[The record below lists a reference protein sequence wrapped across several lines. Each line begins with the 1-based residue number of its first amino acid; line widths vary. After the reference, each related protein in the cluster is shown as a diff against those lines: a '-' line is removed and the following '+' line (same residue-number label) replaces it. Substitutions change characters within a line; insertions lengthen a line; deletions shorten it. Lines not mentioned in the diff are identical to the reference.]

1 MPAPWPSLTRSGI
14 LIGKAADHKL
24 PMNNQNGDSMTYNA
38 SPYDRT
44 QPGKASHAALLL
56 TLAFGALLTLP
67 DAAATD
73 IDTGNPD
80 LKLRWDNTVKYS
92 AAFRLKKR
100 SAELVDGSNAT
111 NGDDGDRNFSRGLVS
126 NRVDLLSEIDLTY
139 KRFGARV
146 SGAAWYDS
154 VYNRRTDNDSPFT
167 YNALSVPHTEF
178 TEATRKLHGRKGEL
192 LEAFVFAN
200 AEVGGL
206 PVSVRAGRHA
216 LVYGETLFYGMNGI
230 AAAQQPIDVLKGQ
243 SVPNTPFK
251 ELIRPV
257 GQVSGEI
264 QLSSNLTFGAYYQYE
279 WEKNRLPGSGS
290 YFSSGDNIGPGRESL
305 ILGPPPAPRAR
316 YLGDVDASDSG
327 QGGIQLKWSPAGSDV
342 DLGFYAARYHSK
354 SMDIVM
360 SMAPTPTGPAP
371 AGFRYLYHEGI
382 RTYGISA
389 SRTFGEFN
397 VSAEVSVRHN
407 SPLSHAGST
416 DLYGIVPAQ
425 FGGPT
430 APSDNR
436 DNTVY
441 PLGRT
446 AHLNISTLAALA
458 PNFISPESTLLGELA
473 WNRVTSITSH
483 ADHLDPNATR
493 DAWGMRVVYTPTF
506 RQFRPGLDIDVP
518 VGIGYTPKGTSAVFG
533 SVFGPD
539 KGGDISI
546 GIAGRYEDTWHFS
559 LGITHYYGGAAP
571 TAIPGNG
578 GAVYTYKQALK
589 DRDFASVSLR
599 RTF

>member
-1 MPAPWPSLTRSGI
+1 
-14 LIGKAADHKL
+14 
-24 PMNNQNGDSMTYNA
+24 MTYRVNA
-38 SPYDRT
+38 RELPL
-44 QPGKASHAALLL
+44 PVASRRAVLALA
-56 TLAFGALLTLP
+56 LAFGALLILP

-92 AAFRLKKR
+92 AAFRVKDR
-100 SAELVDGSNAT
+100 SATLVEGADAI
-111 NGDDGDRNFSRGLVS
+111 NGDDGDRNFGKGLIS
-126 NRVDLLSEIDLTY
+126 NRVDLLSEVDLTY
-139 KRFGARV
+139 KNVGARV

-154 VYNRRTDNDSPFT
+154 VYNRHTDNDSPYT
-167 YNALSVPHTEF
+167 YNALSVPYTEF
-178 TEATRKLHGRKGEL
+178 TETARKLHGRKGEL
-192 LEAFVFAN
+192 LDAFVFAN
-200 AEVGGL
+200 GEIGSM
-206 PVSVRAGRHA
+206 PVSVRIGRHA

-257 GQVSGEI
+257 GQVSGQL
-264 QLSSNLTFGAYYQYE
+264 QLSSNLSIGAYYQYE
-279 WEKNRLPGSGS
+279 WEANRLPASGS
-290 YFSSGDNIGPGRESL
+290 YFSTGDNIGPGRESL
-305 ILGPPPAPRAR
+305 LLGPPPVPRAR
-316 YLGDVDASDSG
+316 YLGDVNARDSG
-327 QGGIQLKWSPAGSDV
+327 QGGIQIKWSPEGSDI

-360 SMAPTPTGPAP
+360 SMAQTPTGPAP
-371 AGFRYLYHEGI
+371 TGFRYLYHEGI

-389 SRTFGEFN
+389 SRTIGEFN
-397 VSAEVSVRHN
+397 LSAEASVRHN

-416 DLYGIVPAQ
+416 DLFGIVPAT

-430 APSDNR
+430 ARSDNR

-446 AHLNISTLAALA
+446 AHLNVSTLASLA
-458 PNFISPESTLLGELA
+458 PNFIAQESMLLGEVA

-493 DAWGMRVVYTPTF
+493 DAWGLRVVYTPTY

-518 VGIGYTPKGTSAVFG
+518 IGIGYTPKGSSAVFG

-546 GIAGRYEDTWHFS
+546 GVVGRYEDAWHFS
-559 LGITHYYGGAAP
+559 LGLTHYYGAAAP
-571 TAIPGNG
+571 TAVPGNG

-589 DRDFASVSLR
+589 DRDFVSVSLR

>member
-1 MPAPWPSLTRSGI
+1 MPY
-14 LIGKAADHKL
+14 
-24 PMNNQNGDSMTYNA
+24 QA
-38 SPYDRT
+38 SPRHRS
-44 QPGKASHAALLL
+44 PPAKARHALLL
-56 TLAFGALLTLP
+56 LALASGSLLTLR
-67 DAAATD
+67 DAGAAD

-80 LKLRWDNTVKYS
+80 LKLRWDNTLKYS
-92 AAFRLKKR
+92 AAVRLKSR
-100 SAELVDGSNAT
+100 SAELIDAPNAT

-139 KRFGARV
+139 KNFGARV

-154 VYNRRTDNDSPFT
+154 VYNRSTDNDSPFT
-167 YNALSVPHTEF
+167 YNALSVPYTEF
-178 TEATRKLHGRKGEL
+178 TETARKLHGRKAEL

-200 AEVGGL
+200 GAIGEM
-206 PVSVRAGRHA
+206 PVSARVGRHA

-230 AAAQQPIDVLKGQ
+230 AAAQQPIDVIKGQ

-257 GQVSGEI
+257 GQVSGQI
-264 QLSSNLTFGAYYQYE
+264 QLSSNLTFGGYYQYE
-279 WEKNRLPGSGS
+279 WEENRLPASGS

-316 YLGDVDASDSG
+316 YLGDVDAKDSG

-360 SMAPTPTGPAP
+360 SLAQTPTGPAP

-382 RTYGISA
+382 RTYGVSA
-389 SRTFGEFN
+389 SRTFGQFN
-397 VSAEVSVRHN
+397 IAAEASVRHN

-416 DLYGIVPAQ
+416 DLYGIVPAA
-425 FGGPT
+425 FGGPK

-441 PLGRT
+441 PVGRT
-446 AHLNISTLAALA
+446 AHLNISTLASLS
-458 PNFISPESTLLGELA
+458 PNIISPESTLLGELA

-493 DAWGMRVVYTPTF
+493 DAWGMRVVYTPTY
-506 RQFRPGLDIDVP
+506 RQFRPGLDLDVP
-518 VGIGYTPKGTSAVFG
+518 LGIGYTPKGTSGVFG

-546 GIAGRYEDTWHFS
+546 GIAARYEDTWHFS
-559 LGITHYYGGAAP
+559 LNLTHYYGAAAP
-571 TAIPGNG
+571 TAVPLGS

-589 DRDFASVSLR
+589 DRDFAAVSLR